1 MPTMVDGSIVALARS
16 MQRFAGKRVHFIGIG
31 GSGMSGAA
39 AMLIKAGAR
48 VSGSDQQSFDG
59 LGELVQAGARIS
71 IGHLGAQLDTE
82 CDLVVRSAAIHETNP
97 EMEAARSFGL
107 TPIKYAELLGR
118 IMACYP
124 RGISIA
130 GTHGKSTT
138 TAMCTYLCRYSGL
151 EPSFLF
157 GARSDQLGGSWALG
171 SGEHF
176 IAESCEF
183 DRSFLHVAP
192 ESAAILNIEPDH
204 LDCYRDL
211 DEIVEA
217 FGAFCSQVHPEGLV
231 ICNADDSRALEAAG
245 RSRATIQSFGF
256 GENADWRALNLRE
269 DRGCFSFVVQFRG
282 SPVVSTRLSVPG
294 RHNVAD
300 ALAAIALAYHAGADL
315 EGIADALPGFEG
327 IDRRLTWRGAGRGVV
342 IVDDYAHHPTE
353 VKVSIEA
360 ARRRYNP
367 GRTWVVFQ
375 PHQHARTR
383 LLLEEFAEAF
393 GDADE
398 IVLPDV
404 FGAREGGAA
413 NEPVGSAELAERIRQ
428 CGSSATYLPELAVAA
443 DHVVANVRDGDLVL
457 TMGAGDVW
465 KVADELV
472 ARLCGSD

>member
-1 MPTMVDGSIVALARS
+1 MPTLIDGATVEQARS
-16 MQRFAGKRVHFIGIG
+16 MTRFAGKRVHFIGIG
-31 GSGMSGAA
+31 GSGMCGAA
-39 AMLIKAGAR
+39 ALLMKAGAR

-59 LGELVQAGARIS
+59 LGDLVRAGAKIS
-71 IGHLGAQLDTE
+71 VGHLGAQLDPD
-82 CDLVVRSAAIHETNP
+82 CDLVVRSAAIPESNP

-107 TPIKYAELLGR
+107 TPIKYSELLGR
-118 IMACYP
+118 IMECHP
-124 RGISIA
+124 RGIAIA

-138 TAMCTYLCRYSGL
+138 TAMCTYLCRCSGL

-176 IAESCEF
+176 IVESCEY

-192 ESAAILNIEPDH
+192 ESAAVLNIEPDH

-217 FGAFCSQVHPEGLV
+217 FGAFCSRVDPNGV
-231 ICNADDSRALEAAG
+231 VVCNADDPLAVKAVGRA
-245 RSRATIQSFGF
+245 RATIQTFGF

-282 SPVVSTRLSVPG
+282 SPVVSTRLSIPG

-315 EGIADALPGFEG
+315 EGIADALPAFEG

-353 VKVSIEA
+353 IKVSIEA
-360 ARRRYNP
+360 ARRRYSP

-383 LLLEEFAEAF
+383 ALLEEFAVSF
-393 GDADE
+393 SGADE
-398 IVLPDV
+398 IILPDV
-404 FGAREGGAA
+404 FGAREGETA

-428 CGSSATYLPELAVAA
+428 SGSRATYLPDLARVA
-443 DHVVANVRDGDLVL
+443 DHVVANVREGDLVL